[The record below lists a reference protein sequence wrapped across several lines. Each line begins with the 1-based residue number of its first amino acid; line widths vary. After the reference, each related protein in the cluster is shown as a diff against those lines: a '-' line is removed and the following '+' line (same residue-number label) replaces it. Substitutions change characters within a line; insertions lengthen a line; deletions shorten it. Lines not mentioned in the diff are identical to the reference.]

1 MQLQY
6 ILILGRD
13 WKKNMSDSIESLK
26 AALDASEKA
35 VCDRD
40 RQIAE
45 LNKMIETISK
55 IAANFE
61 ELLAKSDRKIE
72 ILEGN
77 PDRARSEHL
86 YSVRVL
92 Y

>member
-1 MQLQY
+1 
-6 ILILGRD
+6 
-13 WKKNMSDSIESLK
+13 MSDSIESLK

-35 VCDRD
+35 VCDLNRE
-40 RQIAE
+40 ITE
-45 LNKMIETISK
+45 LNREIETISN

-61 ELLAKSDRKIE
+61 EMLVKSDRKIK
-72 ILEGN
+72 ILEDN
-77 PDRARSEHL
+77 LNRARSEHL

>member
-1 MQLQY
+1 
-6 ILILGRD
+6 
-13 WKKNMSDSIESLK
+13 MSDSIESLK

-40 RQIAE
+40 LQIAE
-45 LNKMIETISK
+45 LNREIETISN

-61 ELLAKSDRKIE
+61 EMLVKSDRKIK
-72 ILEGN
+72 ILEDN
-77 PDRARSEHL
+77 LNRARSEHL